1 MNNKRYFKILGIIE
15 DIELT
20 NKLIFDLK
28 KVNKEP
34 DKMLGFSSIL
44 RKKRNLTK
52 DLLSEMIDADI
63 SFSQFEKYYLKVIS
77 YLKKGEK
84 KKESPKEVLEIF
96 NKMDQILATP

>member
-28 KVNKEP
+28 KVNKETNEI
-34 DKMLGFSSIL
+34 LGFSSIL

-63 SFSQFEKYYLKVIS
+63 SFNQFEKYYLKVIT

-84 KKESPKEVLEIF
+84 TKESSKEVLEIF
-96 NKMDQILATP
+96 NKMDQILTTP